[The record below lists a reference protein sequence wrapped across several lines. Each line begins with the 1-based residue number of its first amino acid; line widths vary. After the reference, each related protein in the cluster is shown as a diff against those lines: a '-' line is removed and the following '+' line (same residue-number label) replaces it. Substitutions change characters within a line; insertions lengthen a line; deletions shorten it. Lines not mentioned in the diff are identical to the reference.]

1 MGVGLGYALFNI
13 QAFLDKK
20 IEGRPRAR
28 QSLARLLIKKPILK
42 IWRKLFKNNILE
54 IFTIII
60 VIPVSG
66 CNFEW
71 NKPNLSTP
79 KPSKFDHSSLN
90 RSAKPISAG
99 SKFMVHFGSQ
109 ELTELSRSVLVDNYQ
124 IAAAVAQIKQADAA
138 ARLGSSPLYP
148 SISSQNYAASYHTP
162 AAMIPYT
169 GQNDYQSKVNSGV
182 PFNTGFSQFPPAFE
196 DAGFYHGYY
205 YGMFQIGASLSSYTI
220 DFWGKNEDASY
231 AARLQANASR
241 FQKDIVEIS
250 QLSSL
255 MVNYFSLLAY
265 QDILAIYVA
274 NVKIY
279 ETIYHAVKLRYET
292 GTASAFDLS
301 QQGATLEQQKAQIP
315 VYQKYI
321 EQTKLTIAVLLG
333 RPPESITIK
342 GGSLAKL
349 KFPKIEPG
357 LPSEVLL
364 RRPDV
369 ASAEAQMASQEF
381 SVLNA
386 RAQFFPSITI
396 NSFYGPN
403 SYLIWNLLNPSALAA
418 NVMGEMT
425 QPIFDGWALYGNYQQ
440 QTAAY
445 DQLVALYRLTIIN
458 ALQDVESALVA
469 IKRIAQSLETQKK
482 AVADST
488 QAFKL
493 QQLQFEQGTID
504 IIALSYTQNQLISNQ
519 IQEVFFRQQ
528 YFTAAAALYQALGG
542 GWTGVTRDAEI
553 ARANAAYQE
562 DLGPWP

>member
-1 MGVGLGYALFNI
+1 MGQALFNI
-13 QAFLDKK
+13 LVFLDKK
-20 IEGRPRAR
+20 FGGRRRAG
-28 QSLARLLIKKPILK
+28 QLFAQLLASNPYLNIG
-42 IWRKLFKNNILE
+42 RKNIKNNILGVLSVM
-54 IFTIII
+54 I
-60 VIPVSG
+60 VLPLSG

-79 KPSKFDHSSLN
+79 KPSKFDHSSVN
-90 RSAKPISAG
+90 RSAKPIAAG
-99 SKFMVHFGSQ
+99 SKFMVNFASK
-109 ELTELSRSVLVDNYQ
+109 ELTELSKSVLVDNYQ

-148 SISSQNYAASYHTP
+148 SLSSQNYAASYHTP
-162 AAMIPYT
+162 AAMINYT
-169 GQNDYQSKVNSGV
+169 GQGDFQSKINNGV
-182 PFNTGFSQFPPAFE
+182 PNNSMFTQFPPAFPA
-196 DAGFYHGYY
+196 AGFYKGYY
-205 YGMFQIGASLSSYTI
+205 YGMYQVGVGLASYTI

-241 FQKDIVEIS
+241 FERDLVEIS

-265 QDILAIYVA
+265 QDILAIYID

-279 ETIYHAVKLRYET
+279 ETIYNAVKLRYET

-321 EQTKLTIAVLLG
+321 EQTKLAIAVLLG
-333 RPPESITIK
+333 KTPESISIK

-364 RRPDV
+364 RRPDI
-369 ASAEAQMASQEF
+369 ASAEAQLASQEF

-425 QPIFDGWALYGNYQQ
+425 QPLFDGWALYGNYQQ

-458 ALQDVESALVA
+458 ALQDVESSLVA
-469 IKRIAQSLETQKK
+469 IKRVAQSLETQKK

-493 QQLQFEQGTID
+493 QKLQFEQGTID

-542 GWTGVTRDAEI
+542 GWTGITRDAEI